1 MLSGIAVR
9 DGNRSMNLERFI
21 NVVCLLSVLTLT
33 GPQTQ
38 ASGTSI
44 IDAVKLPKGL
54 NLCGEPVPVEVQ
66 QVRERFEKEMLLS
79 LWDRPQVV
87 LWLKRAPRYFPFIEQ
102 QLKEHRLPDDLK
114 YVVVA
119 ESALRP
125 HAGSSKGAIGFWQLM
140 PQTARKHGLTVD
152 EFIDERRN
160 LYLSTSAALKYLK
173 ALNEKFSSWTLAIA
187 AYNMGE
193 EGLSAEV
200 LEQDTKNYYHLYL
213 PLETQR
219 FVFRV
224 LSAKMI
230 MTDPESYGFKISPD
244 DMYPPANFDTVGVD
258 CFQEV
263 PIQLIAKAA
272 GTYFKTIKDL
282 NPHLRGH
289 YLQAGHVQIN
299 VPTGSAKGFNVRFN
313 QLVAQYS
320 QAMRRR
326 IYVVQKGDT
335 LSGIAEK
342 FEVPLAA
349 IIIWNR
355 INLKRPIHPGERL
368 IIYPRRLKDVRP

>member
-1 MLSGIAVR
+1 
-9 DGNRSMNLERFI
+9 MNLERFI
-21 NVVCLLSVLTLT
+21 NVICVLSVLIF
-33 GPQTQ
+33 
-38 ASGTSI
+38 SGMDARANEMSI
-44 IDAVKLPKGL
+44 IDALKLTKGL
-54 NLCGEPVPVEVQ
+54 TLCGEAVPVEVQ

-79 LWDRPQVV
+79 LGDRPQAA

-102 QLKEHRLPDDLK
+102 QLKKHRLPDDLK

-140 PQTARKHGLTVD
+140 PQTARKYGLTVD

-160 LYLSTSAALKYLK
+160 LYLSTSAALDYLK

-193 EGLSAEV
+193 EGLAAEV

-224 LSAKMI
+224 LAAKII
-230 MTDPESYGFKISPD
+230 MTDPEFYGLKIPPD
-244 DMYPPANFDTVGVD
+244 DTYQPVIFDTVGVD

-263 PIQLIAKAA
+263 PIRLIAKAA

-289 YLQAGHVQIN
+289 YVRAGHLRIN
-299 VPTGSAKGFNVRFN
+299 VPAGSAKGFDVRFN
-313 QLVAQYS
+313 QLVARYS
-320 QAMRRR
+320 QAMQRR
-326 IYVVQKGDT
+326 IYIVQKGDT

-349 IIIWNR
+349 ILIWNR
-355 INLKRPIHPGERL
+355 INLSRPIHPGERL
-368 IIYPRRLKDVRP
+368 VLYPKRLKDVQ